1 MTVFPL
7 NEMTF
12 NMVDGKDG
20 DGKRAYV
27 NMQTNTD
34 SIANPDTMFEKMI
47 NNQNKSLDI
56 VREDPSSPIKRQN
69 IHYVEMS
76 LFDTFCEDYIDFSC
90 RK

>member
-69 IHYVEMS
+69 THYVEMS

>member
-12 NMVDGKDG
+12 NMMDGKDG

-47 NNQNKSLDI
+47 NNQNKSLEI

-69 IHYVEMS
+69 TLYVEMS
-76 LFDTFCEDYIDFSC
+76 LFDKFCEDYIDFSC

>member
-34 SIANPDTMFEKMI
+34 SIANPDTMVEKMI

-56 VREDPSSPIKRQN
+56 VREDPSSPTKRQN
-69 IHYVEMS
+69 THYVEMS

>member
-12 NMVDGKDG
+12 NMMDGKDG

-47 NNQNKSLDI
+47 NNQNKSLEI
-56 VREDPSSPIKRQN
+56 VREDPSSPIKR
-69 IHYVEMS
+69 
-76 LFDTFCEDYIDFSC
+76 
-90 RK
+90 

>member
-1 MTVFPL
+1 MAVFSL

-27 NMQTNTD
+27 NMQRNTD

-47 NNQNKSLDI
+47 NNQNKSLEI
-56 VREDPSSPIKRQN
+56 VREDPSFPIKRQN
-69 IHYVEMS
+69 THYVEMS
-76 LFDTFCEDYIDFSC
+76 LFDTFCED
-90 RK
+90 

>member
-47 NNQNKSLDI
+47 NNQNKSLEI
-56 VREDPSSPIKRQN
+56 VREDPSSPKRDK
-69 IHYVEMS
+69 IHTT
-76 LFDTFCEDYIDFSC
+76 L
-90 RK
+90 K